1 MDEYYSIVYMY
12 CIFFIHL
19 SVEGHL
25 NCFHVLAFVKSAAV
39 NTGLQVSF
47 WIRVFSGYTP
57 RSGITMVD
65 LLSEWANEWGLCMV
79 IESGVWTMN
88 TEGPAS

>member
-1 MDEYYSIVYMY
+1 MFLKMALFHPFFMDEYYSIVYMY

-39 NTGLQVSF
+39 NTGFQVSF
-47 WIRVFSGYTP
+47 
-57 RSGITMVD
+57 
-65 LLSEWANEWGLCMV
+65 
-79 IESGVWTMN
+79 
-88 TEGPAS
+88 